1 VPGEVA
7 VSGGIPPTAGADR
20 TLVLPDGPLAALRL
34 SGMPPRH
41 DVPGTT
47 AAAARARPVPRGLF
61 ALAVVGALAGAYL
74 FWLHVTTDPL
84 GDVRAYYDAGARLNA
99 GQPLY
104 PAGADPDL
112 AQFYRY
118 PPLLAILFR
127 PLAVLPFAAA
137 ATIWE
142 GLVLAAFGA
151 TLWRL
156 GIRRP
161 ATWLAVGM
169 LGVPIGWTLAI
180 GQAQSI
186 VTLLLTIGSPWA
198 AALAGHLKLFPF
210 LVGLFWL
217 SRRDWRNLGWFV
229 AWTVGL
235 GVIQL
240 VLEPANTVAFV
251 GMTNL
256 GQVGSVNNFSPYAIS
271 PLLWAVLVVIGVVIT
286 LRLGR
291 SRWGWSA
298 DVALSVLASPRL
310 LTYLLM
316 TLLACL
322 RRPDAA
328 PPD

>member
-1 VPGEVA
+1 MADLPRADVGDAPGA
-7 VSGGIPPTAGADR
+7 AG
-20 TLVLPDGPLAALRL
+20 
-34 SGMPPRH
+34 S
-41 DVPGTT
+41 
-47 AAAARARPVPRGLF
+47 AAARSVPRGLF
-61 ALAVVGALAGAYL
+61 ALAVVGALAGIYL

-84 GDVRAYYDAGARLNA
+84 GDVRAYYDAGTRLNA
-99 GQPLY
+99 GQSLY

-127 PLAVLPFAAA
+127 PLALLPFAAA
-137 ATIWE
+137 ASIWE
-142 GLVLAAFGA
+142 GLVLAAFGM
-151 TLWRL
+151 TLWRIGL
-156 GIRRP
+156 RRP

-169 LGVPIGWTLAI
+169 LGIPIGWTLAI
-180 GQAQSI
+180 GQAQAI

-198 AALAGHLKLFPF
+198 AALAGNVKLFPF

-217 SRRDWRNLGWFV
+217 GRRDWRNLGWFV
-229 AWTVGL
+229 AWTAGL
-235 GVIQL
+235 GLIQL
-240 VLEPANTVAFV
+240 VLEPTNTLAFLHV
-251 GMTNL
+251 TNL
-256 GQVGSVNNFSPYAIS
+256 AQVGSVNNFSPYALS
-271 PLLWAVLVVIGVVIT
+271 PLLWVALVVVGVAVT

-291 SRWGWSA
+291 TRWGWSA
-298 DVALSVLASPRL
+298 AVVLSVLASPRL